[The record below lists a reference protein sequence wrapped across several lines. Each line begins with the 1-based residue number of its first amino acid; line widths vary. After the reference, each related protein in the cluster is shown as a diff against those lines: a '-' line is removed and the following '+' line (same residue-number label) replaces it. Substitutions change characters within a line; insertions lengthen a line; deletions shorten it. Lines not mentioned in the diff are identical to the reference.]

1 MIAFLFLFRLGSV
14 KLALGTQFCEHKNDS
29 GPLLQTIN
37 DKLPGS
43 RVNVFNHMSAQWN
56 HLGLSHTQ
64 KLRFARFEMWSVHK
78 NF

>member
-1 MIAFLFLFRLGSV
+1 MIAFLFLCRLDSI

-29 GPLLQTIN
+29 DPLLQTIN
-37 DKLPGS
+37 DWLLGS

-56 HLGLSHTQ
+56 HPGLSHTQ
-64 KLRFARFEMWSVHK
+64 KLRFAGFEMWSVHR